1 MVHSR
6 FEHAAAVTGLG
17 QSTVGRR
24 LGRSAL
30 DLTLQACRA
39 AIADAG
45 LRPQDINGLS
55 TYPGGDAAA
64 LRLRRSTDL

>member
-30 DLTLQACRA
+30 DLTVLLGDDGMLALLRA
-39 AIADAG
+39 AGYRVEQLVG
-45 LRPQDINGLS
+45 L
-55 TYPGGDAAA
+55 
-64 LRLRRSTDL
+64 